1 MTDLATQLRALT
13 DSAAEPIGLEE
24 VTSRS
29 APKGTASPPGAAE
42 RRSRSSRRVLVAAMA
57 VFVAGLAGLMW
68 FVADRS
74 DSTAPV
80 GAGTG
85 PLYALPPADA
95 ADLRVVYP
103 FGPPFES
110 AGTFTYQD
118 PTLGTVQLSTG
129 LTSTTG
135 FTDAETD
142 MQKVLGLGYDAIT
155 TGVEGFGTVVVACF
169 PQTDR
174 SGAPITG
181 ATVAARADAVVV
193 ATPGQ
198 AMIRWYGDGI
208 ATTLIQDRSGDAG
221 YCTANEKAP
230 ALEQAMRQVRLVPR
244 DEWQTFIEQNRI
256 ADPQGPTGE
265 ATPTTKSGP
274 ASWCDAVEALRSS
287 GTIDA
292 STGAIRT
299 DALPYLRAVLSA
311 SPEELAPPIQTVIT
325 WLEEGAPTPVPAE
338 VSAAENTTTQDW
350 ATRCPAG

>member
-1 MTDLATQLRALT
+1 VAGSLRARA
-13 DSAAEPIGLEE
+13 SARDRPRPGVRGHAGAHGRRFAAGSTVVGPCRLP
-24 VTSRS
+24 
-29 APKGTASPPGAAE
+29 APQAASPNA
-42 RRSRSSRRVLVAAMA
+42 
-57 VFVAGLAGLMW
+57 
-68 FVADRS
+68 
-74 DSTAPV
+74 
-80 GAGTG
+80 
-85 PLYALPPADA
+85 
-95 ADLRVVYP
+95 
-103 FGPPFES
+103 PPFES

-129 LTSTTG
+129 LASTTG

-142 MQKVLGLGYDAIT
+142 RQKVLDLGYDAIT
-155 TGVEGFGTVVVACF
+155 TDVEGFGTVTVACF

-174 SGAPITG
+174 SGAPVTG
-181 ATVAARADAVVV
+181 VTVAARADAVVV

-208 ATTLIQDRSGDAG
+208 STTLIQERSGDGAN
-221 YCTANEKAP
+221 CTANEKAP

-265 ATPTTKSGP
+265 ATTPTTKPGP
-274 ASWCDAVEALRSS
+274 ASWCDAVEAFRSS

-299 DALPYLRAVLSA
+299 DALPYLRAVLSE
-311 SPEELAPPIQTVIT
+311 SPAEVAPPIQTVIT